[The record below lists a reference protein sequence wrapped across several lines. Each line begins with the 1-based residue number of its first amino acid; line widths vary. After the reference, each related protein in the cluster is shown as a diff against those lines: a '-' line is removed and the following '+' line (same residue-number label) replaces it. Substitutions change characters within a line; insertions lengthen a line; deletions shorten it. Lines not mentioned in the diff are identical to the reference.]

1 LHKRSNEVVRGYLDL
16 ITGRGWSSPV
26 ILIDLVGEQCVDE
39 GIRALSEKVEQVLQ
53 KLILVL
59 VGHALYGVCYLSG
72 VMLDNELTLA
82 GREVGV
88 P

>member
-1 LHKRSNEVVRGYLDL
+1 VN
-16 ITGRGWSSPV
+16 
-26 ILIDLVGEQCVDE
+26 E
-39 GIRALSEKVEQVLQ
+39 GIRALSEEVEQILQ